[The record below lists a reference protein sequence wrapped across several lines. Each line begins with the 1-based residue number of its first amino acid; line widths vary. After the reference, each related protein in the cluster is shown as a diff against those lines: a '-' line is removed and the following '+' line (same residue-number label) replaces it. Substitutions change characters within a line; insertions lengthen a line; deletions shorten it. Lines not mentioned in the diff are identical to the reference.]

1 MIVGTTPVSC
11 WVVLS
16 ILLAT
21 TTLATPTLRILWPPT
36 GHLVNTSDVRMT
48 YAVDGPF
55 DGFVRLSGSKVK
67 GDLAA
72 TSDSVF
78 LSGTLFGSYW
88 ASAQLVDSSHRR
100 IGPPAMLHFERI
112 LSHAEAHMQRQRQPS
127 KQALVALPAAI
138 ANRPTQRRLCFVT
151 STTQLDGQLVLW
163 LELMRSLQQHST
175 SSYSFHVFETCCS
188 RGLKVP
194 QVFRVA
200 ERSAVFDPFR
210 ALGVP
215 VTFVH
220 LKVVDGRD
228 VAAHGLTN
236 NKTMEQLT
244 AYAAAPSAKAPHY
257 IIQIWKAY
265 TDALAPCQGAV
276 MLYANSQDYSDPALS
291 LVGRHVGVHATVLE
305 LSSVGPMPHTV
316 DAVVGPSQYA
326 AFHPSVARA
335 IVAHSHYVI
344 SPGVDTDMFTPA
356 GKKDSTKCLI
366 VGYLGRVAAEK
377 SLGLLASAIEML
389 MAAESGRCFEFRWVG
404 DGPDIDYYRRFPIAL
419 VGGIYNKTDLVREL
433 QSWDIAVHPGLRET
447 FCI

>member
-1 MIVGTTPVSC
+1 MI
-11 WVVLS
+11 VVLS

-127 KQALVALPAAI
+127 KQALV
-138 ANRPTQRRLCFVT
+138 
-151 STTQLDGQLVLW
+151 
-163 LELMRSLQQHST
+163 
-175 SSYSFHVFETCCS
+175 
-188 RGLKVP
+188 
-194 QVFRVA
+194 FRVA

-210 ALGVP
+210 ALG
-215 VTFVH
+215 
-220 LKVVDGRD
+220 VDGRD

-433 QSWDIAVHPGLRET
+433 QSWDIA
-447 FCI
+447 